1 MNMERQS
8 LIGVL
13 ANTVQ
18 QMRCSHPL
26 RVAIDGVDA
35 AGKTMLANEL
45 ALCLRSAQQEVIQA
59 SVDDFHH
66 PEKIRRQKGPLSPEG
81 FYRDS
86 YNYPALIENLL
97 LPLGPNGNRQYRT
110 ASFDLHRDRPVNQP
124 FKTAPADAILLVDG
138 IFLLRPELLPYW
150 DLTIYIEA
158 DFTTTVQRGIA
169 RDEEIFGSI
178 LKAAHRYRERYVPGQ
193 KLYLQESN
201 PLDRADIIIE
211 NNQIDTPK
219 ILRNLKDPWAESQN
233 RHDKGKNKNG

>member
-13 ANTVQ
+13 ANTVR

-45 ALCLRSAQQEVIQA
+45 AMSLRSDQQQVIQA

-81 FYRDS
+81 FYQDS

-110 ASFDLHRDRPVNQP
+110 ASFDLHQDHPVDLP
-124 FKTAPADAILLVDG
+124 FKTAPVDAILLMDG
-138 IFLLRPELLPYW
+138 IFLLRPELLAYW
-150 DLTIYIEA
+150 DLTIYIQA

-169 RDEEIFGSI
+169 RDEEIFGST
-178 LKAAHRYRERYVPGQ
+178 LKAAQRYRERYVPGQ
-193 KLYLQESN
+193 KLYHQKAR
-201 PLDRADIIIE
+201 PLDRADIIID
-211 NNQIDTPK
+211 NNQIDSPK
-219 ILRNLKDPWAESQN
+219 ILRNHIQQWVKPQI
-233 RHDKGKNKNG
+233 HQKKGKNNNG